1 MEEQNKLLKEELR
14 LSKEREERLLIENE
28 RLNWEN
34 AAMQKE
40 LRELKGTVER
50 VEECVEM
57 RMREN
62 EERMEKRMEDM
73 MGQVM
78 GMMKT
83 IMGEGA
89 VGGVSSASGNGL
101 VVKEKVKVGDNGKGS
116 DSDSS
121 NSDGDIEDKGIRHSK
136 DEQKGERKDER
147 KGKSDVKKEKKKYQA
162 DSKDDREWVK
172 VVSKKK
178 GKKGMVKDRNLSVE
192 VDSLYS
198 NEEEGNKGVDSDDSS
213 ENERDVCKTVFM
225 REVPRCE
232 RFNEH
237 SSRDVNDFFKEY
249 ERYCQD
255 KYGDSKRVWARELG
269 EYLTGYLLTMYGVI
283 MSVGDVDY
291 ESVKT
296 RIIEQVKRMKG
307 SVKYKRKNDFDE
319 ARMNAGE
326 AISMYVCRL
335 ETLARKKYG
344 DEGINENK
352 ELMRKFLATVPE
364 NVCEFINL
372 KRKEKMRW
380 TQERLTWDDI
390 LEIVEDY
397 ELDRC
402 MKESKSVSVR
412 TGMEESVIEF
422 GSYKDA
428 ILRGPM
434 RVADNVVDR
443 SVRASNVG
451 IPVRTNEGFRQGN
464 QVWRDRSASA
474 PQDRSGSCIREEKCY
489 RCGKVGHKKNEC
501 RWALGACFGC
511 GEVGHRISECTKEK
525 GVKCYRCGMTG
536 HVASGCRSNR
546 MNVICGNCGKDGH
559 YARMCKEPRGK
570 CTECGAD
577 GHVARVCRKKG
588 VSQPGC
594 SGN

>member
-1 MEEQNKLLKEELR
+1 
-14 LSKEREERLLIENE
+14 
-28 RLNWEN
+28 
-34 AAMQKE
+34 
-40 LRELKGTVER
+40 
-50 VEECVEM
+50 
-57 RMREN
+57 
-62 EERMEKRMEDM
+62 
-73 MGQVM
+73 M

-83 IMGEGA
+83 MMGEGA

-101 VVKEKVKVGDNGKGS
+101 VVEEKDKVGDNGKGS

-121 NSDGDIEDKGIRHSK
+121 NSDGEIEDKGIRHSK
-136 DEQKGERKDER
+136 DEQKCNRKNK
-147 KGKSDVKKEKKKYQA
+147 KGKSDVKKEKKKCQD

-213 ENERDVCKTVFM
+213 ENERDVCKNVFM

-237 SSRDVNDFFKEY
+237 SSRDVYDFFKEY

-291 ESVKT
+291 ESVKK
-296 RIIEQVKRMKG
+296 RIIEQVRRMKG

-451 IPVRTNEGFRQGN
+451 IPVRANEGFRQGN
-464 QVWRDRSASA
+464 WRNGDRSVSA
-474 PQDRSGSCIREEKCY
+474 HRGMSDSRVRNEKCY
-489 RCGKVGHKKNEC
+489 RCGKEGHKKNEC

-511 GEVGHRISECTKEK
+511 GEVGHRISECKKEK

-536 HVASGCRSNR
+536 HIASGCRSNR
-546 MNVICGNCGKDGH
+546 TNVICGNCGKDGH

>member
-1 MEEQNKLLKEELR
+1 
-14 LSKEREERLLIENE
+14 
-28 RLNWEN
+28 
-34 AAMQKE
+34 
-40 LRELKGTVER
+40 
-50 VEECVEM
+50 
-57 RMREN
+57 
-62 EERMEKRMEDM
+62 M

-83 IMGEGA
+83 LMGEGA
-89 VGGVSSASGNGL
+89 VGGVASATGKGL
-101 VVKEKVKVGDNGKGS
+101 LVEEKVKVGDNGKGS
-116 DSDSS
+116 DIDS
-121 NSDGDIEDKGIRHSK
+121 NSNTDSEIEDKGIRHSK
-136 DEQKGERKDER
+136 EEQKCDRKNEK
-147 KGKSDVKKEKKKYQA
+147 KGKSDVKKEKKKCQD

-172 VVSKKK
+172 VVSKKRARK
-178 GKKGMVKDRNLSVE
+178 SIIKDRSMSVE
-192 VDSLYS
+192 LDSLYS
-198 NEEEGNKGVDSDDSS
+198 SEEVGNMKEGSSDDSS

-237 SSRDVNDFFKEY
+237 SSRDVYEFFKEY
-249 ERYCQD
+249 ERYWQD

-291 ESVKT
+291 KSVKK
-296 RIIEQVKRMKG
+296 RIIEQVKHMKG
-307 SVKYKRKNDFDE
+307 SVRYKRKNDFDE

-352 ELMRKFLATVPE
+352 ELMKKFLATVPE
-364 NVCEFINL
+364 NVAEFINL

-380 TQERLTWDDI
+380 TKERLTWDDI

-412 TGMEESVIEF
+412 TGMEESVIKF

-434 RVADNVVDR
+434 RIADQVIDR
-443 SVRASNVG
+443 SVRASNRGTVQANG
-451 IPVRTNEGFRQGN
+451 GFRQGN
-464 QVWRDRSASA
+464 LRNRDKSVSAQRGMSNSRVR
-474 PQDRSGSCIREEKCY
+474 DDKCY
-489 RCGKVGHKKNEC
+489 RCGKVAHKKNEC
-501 RWALGACFGC
+501 RWVLGGCFGC
-511 GEVGHRISECTKEK
+511 GEIGHRITECKKEK
-525 GVKCYRCGMTG
+525 EVKCFRCGMTR
-536 HVASGCRSNR
+536 HIASECRSNR
-546 MNVICGNCGKDGH
+546 TNVICGNCGQNGH
-559 YARMCKEPRGK
+559 YARMCREQSAK
-570 CTECGAD
+570 CSECG
-577 GHVARVCRKKG
+577 V
-588 VSQPGC
+588 
-594 SGN
+594 

>member
-147 KGKSDVKKEKKKYQA
+147 KGKSDVKKGKKKYQA

-178 GKKGMVKDRNLSVE
+178 GKKGMVKARNLSVE

-255 KYGDSKRVWARELG
+255 KYGDSKRIWARELG

-344 DEGINENK
+344 NEGINENK

-464 QVWRDRSASA
+464 WRNRDRSVSA
-474 PQDRSGSCIREEKCY
+474 HRGMSDSRVRDEKCY

-525 GVKCYRCGMTG
+525 GVKCSRCGMTG
-536 HVASGCRSNR
+536 HIASGCRSNR
-546 MNVICGNCGKDGH
+546 TNVICGNCGKDGH

-588 VSQPGC
+588 GNQLGC

>member
-1 MEEQNKLLKEELR
+1 MEEQLRVLREELR
-14 LSKEREERLLIENE
+14 LSKEREERLLVENE

-40 LRELKGTVER
+40 LRELKGTVEG
-50 VEECVEM
+50 VEEGVEM

-101 VVKEKVKVGDNGKGS
+101 VVEEKGKVGDNGKGS

-121 NSDGDIEDKGIRHSK
+121 NSDGDIEGKGIRHSK
-136 DEQKGERKDER
+136 NEQKGERKDER

-237 SSRDVNDFFKEY
+237 SSRDVYQFFKEY

-291 ESVKT
+291 ESVKK

-307 SVKYKRKNDFDE
+307 SVRYKRKNDFDE

-464 QVWRDRSASA
+464 WHNRDRSASA
-474 PQDRSGSCIREEKCY
+474 HRDMSDSRVRNEKCY
-489 RCGKVGHKKNEC
+489 RCGKEGHKKNEC

-511 GEVGHRISECTKEK
+511 GETGHRISDRKKEK
-525 GVKCYRCGMTG
+525 VIKCYRCGMTG

-588 VSQPGC
+588 ISQPGC

>member
-1 MEEQNKLLKEELR
+1 MEEQLRVLREELR
-14 LSKEREERLLIENE
+14 LSKEREERLLVENE

-34 AAMQKE
+34 AVMQKE
-40 LRELKGTVER
+40 LRELKGTVAK
-50 VEECVEM
+50 VEECFEM
-57 RMREN
+57 RMKEN

-73 MGQVM
+73 IGQVM

-83 IMGEGA
+83 VVGEGA
-89 VGGVSSASGNGL
+89 VGGVASASGNGL
-101 VVKEKVKVGDNGKGS
+101 IVEEDRVSDNGDGS
-116 DSDSS
+116 DSD
-121 NSDGDIEDKGIRHSK
+121 IESKGPRHSK
-136 DEQKGERKDER
+136 IGTKGDRKKEK
-147 KGKSDVKKEKKKYQA
+147 KGKDSVKKEKKKGQGV
-162 DSKDDREWVK
+162 SEDDHEWVK

-178 GKKGMVKDRNLSVE
+178 GKKGIVKDRTLSVE
-192 VDSLYS
+192 LDSLYS
-198 NEEEGNKGVDSDDSS
+198 NEEEGNKKGVDSEDSS
-213 ENERDVCKTVFM
+213 ENEVEEVCKTVFM
-225 REVPRCE
+225 REVPRCAS
-232 RFNEH
+232 FNEH
-237 SSRDVNDFFKEY
+237 SSRDVYDFFREY
-249 ERYCQD
+249 EKFCQA

-269 EYLTGYLLTMYGVI
+269 EFLSGYLLTMYGVI
-283 MSVGDVDY
+283 MSVGEVEY
-291 ESVKT
+291 ESVKK

-307 SVKYKRKNDFDE
+307 SVRYKRKNDFDE
-319 ARMNAGE
+319 ARMKVGE

-352 ELMRKFLATVPE
+352 ELMKKFLGTVPE
-364 NVCEFINL
+364 SVCEFINL

-380 TQERLTWDDI
+380 TRERLTWDDI

-412 TGMEESVIEF
+412 TGMEECVPEF
-422 GSYKDA
+422 GSFRDA
-428 ILRGPM
+428 VMRGPM
-434 RVADNVVDR
+434 RAADSVVDR
-443 SVRASNVG
+443 SVRVSNVG
-451 IPVRTNEGFRQGN
+451 IPMPRNDGFRQGN
-464 QVWRDRSASA
+464 QVWRDRSAST
-474 PQDRSGSCIREEKCY
+474 QQVRLGSGIREERCY

-511 GEVGHRISECTKEK
+511 GETGHRISDCKKEK
-525 GVKCYRCGMTG
+525 VVKCYRCGMTG
-536 HVASGCRSNR
+536 HIASGCRNNR

-559 YARMCKEPRGK
+559 YARMCKEQRGK

-588 VSQPGC
+588 SSQPGC